1 MKIMTPRLALAF
13 ALGCGLLLALFI
25 IYRVPPEQNRF
36 APPCLFHKLTG
47 LHCPGCG
54 GTRAVH
60 ALLHLR
66 VEEAARKNVL
76 FLVALPFLLA
86 WGTREAW
93 RWVRGAEK
101 RTPPK
106 VPPPWIAWTIAGL
119 IISFAILRNLP
130 WEPFAWLAPR

>member
-1 MKIMTPRLALAF
+1 MKIMTPRLALVF

-60 ALLHLR
+60 ALLHL
-66 VEEAARKNVL
+66 AGS
-76 FLVALPFLLA
+76 LLA
-86 WGTREAW
+86 TALG
-93 RWVRGAEK
+93 
-101 RTPPK
+101 
-106 VPPPWIAWTIAGL
+106 IAT
-119 IISFAILRNLP
+119 LRVLKGIG
-130 WEPFAWLAPR
+130 